1 MQNCCFSSVMCGKP
15 RTDDCLSMASAVRFT
30 RASIRVYLKANCG
43 SIPNSGGGFVSVSG
57 LPRPFCAV
65 WPCGRVAVWPCG
77 RVGGETC
84 TDSHPRSRVPYSE
97 GHMGKAALGRVSRYL
112 RVSRY
117 VHVP

>member
-77 RVGGETC
+77 RVAVWPC
-84 TDSHPRSRVPYSE
+84 
-97 GHMGKAALGRVSRYL
+97 GRVAVWPCGWRDMYGLTSAIKGTLFGRAHGQGCL
-112 RVSRY
+112 R
-117 VHVP
+117 